1 MKTNFLLKL
10 FLLTF
15 TCVSLNSCTV
25 DEDTSKP
32 TTQTSNSQAA
42 KDGDEDGEPVSTSPR
57 K

>member
-10 FLLTF
+10 FILTLTF
-15 TCVSLNSCTV
+15 VSLNSCTV

-32 TTQTSNSQAA
+32 TTQASDIQTAI
-42 KDGDEDGEPVSTSPR
+42 DGDGEPILTPPR